1 VTLPVGLFNES
12 FMKHLSV
19 VTAILGAIL
28 VTTLMAGCTSTKKI
42 SREIGHT
49 SRDVSREVGHATR
62 DTAREIG
69 HATRDAA
76 KAVDKKIDEAITRD
90 L

>member
-1 VTLPVGLFNES
+1 
-12 FMKHLSV
+12 MKH
-19 VTAILGAIL
+19 AIVL
-28 VTTLMAGCTSTKKI
+28 VLAAALAAGCTSTKKI

-49 SRDVSREVGHATR
+49 SRDVSREIGHAAR
-62 DTAREIG
+62 DTARDIG

-76 KAVDKKIDEAITRD
+76 RTVDKKIDQAITSD